1 MIFSQLG
8 QPKISNGDRGMSC
21 LSMTLSYIIA
31 SYEEVGLLHIIA
43 SYEEVGLLLSWLVVG
58 SIDNFVLISFFLGRS
73 GIITCL
79 KHFLKNG

>member
-43 SYEEVGLLLSWLVVG
+43 SYEEVGLLLS
-58 SIDNFVLISFFLGRS
+58 
-73 GIITCL
+73 
-79 KHFLKNG
+79 